1 MKTLYVF
8 QFQNGSAK
16 KWMVKRMSR
25 FDHDREDIIR
35 VLYSI
40 LDYARLGYEISTC
53 DNCNTCKRKSCEYRP
68 RVGQAVRW
76 RCPLWKGEE
85 DADKE

>member
-1 MKTLYVF
+1 
-8 QFQNGSAK
+8 
-16 KWMVKRMSR
+16 MSR
-25 FDHDREDIIR
+25 FDQDREDIIR

-53 DNCNTCKRKSCEYRP
+53 DNCNTCKRKNCEYKP
-68 RVGQAVRW
+68 KPGQGVRW

-85 DADKE
+85 DERVHSP